1 MNLSLQCINLSG
13 CLLTVLFVYLC
24 SFHSVV
30 CTLFLLLLSAV
41 IFINISIAGWFAK
54 DPIILRRVGHL
65 LLQVPF
71 AVQRNPRNI
80 IIADDCLQLVKVSV
94 DRVAQVV
101 IKSTEKLFGSMF
113 F

>member
-1 MNLSLQCINLSG
+1 MYLFA
-13 CLLTVLFVYLC
+13 VLCVYLC
-24 SFHSVV
+24 SLHSIVR
-30 CTLFLLLLSAV
+30 TLFHLLLFSNFCLHHYFLFDRLV
-41 IFINISIAGWFAK
+41 YIIIAGWFAK

-71 AVQRNPRNI
+71 AVQRNPRSI
-80 IIADDCLQLVKVSV
+80 IIADDCFQLVKNSV
-94 DRVAQVV
+94 DRVAPVV